1 MFATAQSCKY
11 QSLSGEN
18 CSFKGDLLWKVSVK
32 QSVWSSEGGEGGVT
46 LTAARRKVVTGQEY
60 NSLGTAE
67 AGFQQKKLRNTEN
80 VFCVHSKNGS
90 VGHWESS
97 NNSPKGSLGTALGKK
112 VAAYNCFPLL
122 HVSQLAQLNAI
133 IPRLEPNSCDS
144 VICCS
149 PHKGFL
155 DSLLWPTNTDTNNRT

>member
-60 NSLGTAE
+60 NSRDCWSRISTEEVTQHWKCILCSFKKRKCRTLREQQQLSQGITGHCFGKESGCIQLLSSSACLTTCSAE
-67 AGFQQKKLRNTEN
+67 CNHTSFRAKQLWFRDLLFSTQRISRFT
-80 VFCVHSKNGS
+80 F
-90 VGHWESS
+90 
-97 NNSPKGSLGTALGKK
+97 
-112 VAAYNCFPLL
+112 VAYQ
-122 HVSQLAQLNAI
+122 H
-133 IPRLEPNSCDS
+133 R
-144 VICCS
+144 
-149 PHKGFL
+149 H
-155 DSLLWPTNTDTNNRT
+155 